1 MDFEFSNINELYNRV
16 KPALTTR
23 KRELL
28 RQKIDYIKEED
39 LWNYLREN
47 KWINSVGLDL
57 NTMVSDIF
65 DLDVMDIE
73 NYMKSK
79 MSETE
84 RKKYFGNDEII

>member
-1 MDFEFSNINELYNRV
+1 MDFEFTNINELYNRV

-39 LWNYLREN
+39 IWNFLREK
-47 KWINSVGLDL
+47 KWINSIGLDL
-57 NTMVSDIF
+57 NTMVNDIF

>member
-39 LWNYLREN
+39 IWNYLREN
-47 KWINSVGLDL
+47 KWIASVGLDL

-65 DLDVMDIE
+65 DLDVIDIE
-73 NYMKSK
+73 NYMKGK
-79 MSETE
+79 MSITE